1 MTCNIGNSSDQV
13 LGMTS
18 SNAEDVDS

>member
-1 MTCNIGNSSDQV
+1 
-13 LGMTS
+13 MTS